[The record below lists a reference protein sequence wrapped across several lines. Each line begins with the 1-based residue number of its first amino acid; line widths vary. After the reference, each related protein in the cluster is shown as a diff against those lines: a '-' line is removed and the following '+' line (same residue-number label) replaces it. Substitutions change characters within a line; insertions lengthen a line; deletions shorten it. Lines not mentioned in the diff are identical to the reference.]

1 MNTLR
6 TLVAILTIVAVAGT
20 FTGSVMAAEA
30 TGRQPAMTTATK
42 KAVGKAEAATKKVGK
57 EGSKTVTK
65 AKAGASRMAA
75 ESTAKKAKGDKPLKA
90 GKNAGGRKKA
100 A

>member
-1 MNTLR
+1 MKTLR

-20 FTGSVMAAEA
+20 FTGSVVAAEA
-30 TGRQPAMTTATK
+30 TGRQP
-42 KAVGKAEAATKKVGK
+42 KAEAKAVTKKVGK

-65 AKAGASRMAA
+65 AKAGASRMAGDA
-75 ESTAKKAKGDKPLKA
+75 AAKKGKGDKPLKA